1 MGRNCPRVI
10 VQGAICIGSN
20 CLGGNCLGVVAA
32 GGLFRINCP
41 EDNCRGRGFHGSNY
55 PGGQLSRGKCP
66 DTINHNAV
74 FFNYYM
80 SYLPPFP
87 T

>member
-1 MGRNCPRVI
+1 MENIQEQKSRGI
-10 VQGAICIGSN
+10 SQGAIGW
-20 CLGGNCLGVVAA
+20 GVVVP
-32 GGLFRINCP
+32 GGLFRGNCP
-41 EDNCRGRGFHGSNY
+41 GEKVRGIIIVEGDFMGAIVQVGSC
-55 PGGQLSRGKCP
+55 PEVKCP

-87 T
+87 I